1 VGYGFFVFTVFH
13 VKNGE
18 FFGEKSAKIGVLG
31 PWVGVPG
38 PLGRA
43 PGGPGGGVPGGG
55 PRDPGPG
62 GVPDL
67 CRVNRALTG

>member
-1 VGYGFFVFTVFH
+1 MGYGFFVFTVFH

-31 PWVGVPG
+31 PWVGDPG

-43 PGGPGGGVPGGG
+43 PGGPRRGVPGGG